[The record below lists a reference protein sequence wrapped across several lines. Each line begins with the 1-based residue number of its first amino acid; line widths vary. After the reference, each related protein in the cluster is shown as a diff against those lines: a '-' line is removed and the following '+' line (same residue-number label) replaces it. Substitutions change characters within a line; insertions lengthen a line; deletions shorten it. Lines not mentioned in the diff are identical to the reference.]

1 MSILLLLKHAEKVLK
16 AYGNFPHAAAPKK
29 TQYDKLPTLIFL

>member
-16 AYGNFPHAAAPKK
+16 AYGNFPHAAAPTKHNM
-29 TQYDKLPTLIFL
+29 TNSQP